1 MLDLKLVESFVLL
14 MDSGSLTRAE
24 ALSGIP
30 KATLSRQLAKLEQA
44 LGTQLFLRGHR
55 RMTPTEAAR
64 TFLHHSRHLLDEMS
78 AGLDQARVAVQ
89 NLADGIGGDVRVLT
103 SNYFSTSFVCQVM
116 RAFVQRHPQVN
127 CHVDLVGD
135 RVEALPEAV
144 DCYVCTHLP
153 AQANVVA
160 KRLGRLN
167 YRLFASP
174 RYLRQH
180 GMPAHPHD
188 LHRHQ
193 AIMLDELGSDL
204 SWHLMAR
211 EGNYDLTPA
220 HPTTTNDPWVLKTFA
235 IDGFGIAL
243 LPDYFTRPEQEAG
256 TLVPVLPEWRPKP
269 MPVYC
274 VYPKQRYLGKKLR
287 ALLEVMDECFTKIDT
302 LQVYVGRA

>member
-1 MLDLKLVESFVLL
+1 MIDLRLVETFVLL
-14 MDSGSLTRAE
+14 MDAGSLTRAE

-30 KATLSRQLAKLEQA
+30 KATLSRQLAKLEHE
-44 LGTQLFLRGHR
+44 LGTQLFLRSNR
-55 RMTPTEAAR
+55 RMAPTEAAK
-64 TFLHHSRHLLDEMS
+64 TFLHHSRHVLDDVS

-89 NLADGIGGDVRVLT
+89 NLAEGIAGDVRVLT

-116 RAFVQRHPQVN
+116 RAFAQRHPQVR
-127 CHVDLVGD
+127 CHIDLVGD
-135 RVEALPEAV
+135 RLEALPEAV

-153 AQANVVA
+153 SQANVVA

-180 GMPAHPHD
+180 GTPAHPRE

-193 AIMLDELGSDL
+193 AILLDAPGADPV
-204 SWHLMAR
+204 WHLMAR
-211 EGNYDLTPA
+211 EGNYDLAPEQ
-220 HPTTTNDPWVLKTFA
+220 PTTTNDPWVLKTFA

-256 TLVPVLPEWRPKP
+256 SLVPILPDWRPKP

-274 VYPKQRYLGKKLR
+274 VYPKQRYPGKKLR
-287 ALLEVMDECFTKIDT
+287 ALLEVMDDSFAKIET

>member
-1 MLDLKLVESFVLL
+1 MIDLRLVETFVLL
-14 MDSGSLTRAE
+14 MDAGSLTRAE

-30 KATLSRQLAKLEQA
+30 KATLSRQLAKLEQE
-44 LGTQLFLRGHR
+44 LGTQLFLRGNR
-55 RMTPTEAAR
+55 RMTPTEAAK
-64 TFLHHSRHLLDEMS
+64 TFLLHSRHVLDDVS
-78 AGLDQARVAVQ
+78 AGLDQARIAVQ
-89 NLADGIGGDVRVLT
+89 NLAEGITGEVRVLT

-116 RAFVQRHPQVN
+116 HAFAARHPQVR

-135 RVEALPEAV
+135 RLELLPEAV

-153 AQANVVA
+153 SQANVVA

-180 GMPAHPHD
+180 GVPAHPRE

-193 AIMLDELGSDL
+193 AILLDEPGADPT
-204 SWHLMAR
+204 WQLMAR
-211 EGNYDLTPA
+211 EGNYDLKPA
-220 HPTTTNDPWVLKTFA
+220 QPTTTNDPWVLKTFA

-243 LPDYFTRPEQEAG
+243 LPDYFCRPEQEAG

-269 MPVYC
+269 MPVFC

-287 ALLEVMDECFTKIDT
+287 ALLDVMDECFTRIDT
-302 LQVYVGRA
+302 LQYYVGRS

>member
-1 MLDLKLVESFVLL
+1 MLDLRLVETFVLL
-14 MDSGSLTRAE
+14 MDAGSLTRAE

-30 KATLSRQLAKLEQA
+30 KATLSRQLAKLEHD
-44 LGTQLFLRGHR
+44 LGTQLFLRSNR
-55 RMTPTEAAR
+55 RMAPTEAAK
-64 TFLHHSRHLLDEMS
+64 TFLLHSRHVLDEVS

-89 NLADGIGGDVRVLT
+89 NLAEGIAGDVRVLT

-116 RAFVQRHPQVN
+116 RAFAQRHPQVR

-135 RVEALPEAV
+135 RLEALPEAV

-153 AQANVVA
+153 SQANVVA

-180 GMPAHPHD
+180 GMPAHPRE

-193 AIMLDELGSDL
+193 AILLEEPGADPV
-204 SWHLMAR
+204 WPLMAR
-211 EGNYDLTPA
+211 DGNYDVAPA
-220 HPTTTNDPWVLKTFA
+220 QPTTTNDPWVLKTFA

-243 LPDYFTRPEQEAG
+243 LPDYFCRPEQEAG
-256 TLVPVLPEWRPKP
+256 SLVPVLPDWRPKP

-274 VYPKQRYLGKKLR
+274 VYRKQRYPGKKLR
-287 ALLEVMDECFTKIDT
+287 ALLEVMDDSFAKIET